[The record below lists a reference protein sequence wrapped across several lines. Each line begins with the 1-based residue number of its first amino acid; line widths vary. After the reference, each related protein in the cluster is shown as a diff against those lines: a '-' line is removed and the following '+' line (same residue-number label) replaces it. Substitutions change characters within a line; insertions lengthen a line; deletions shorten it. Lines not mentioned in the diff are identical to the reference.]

1 MDTIG
6 AIAADWDSAA
16 ALTRNIGDLIGTAAF
31 AISGALL
38 AIRRDF
44 DIVGALT
51 LAAMTACG
59 GGVIRDLIIGETPP
73 TAFVDLRYLTV
84 AVISAL
90 VVFVWSPPARLLGR
104 PLDLADALGLG
115 AFCVTGTVTAAEHGL
130 GLASSALLGVVT
142 AVGGGVIRDVLAQRT
157 PSVLRPDQEIYAI
170 PALFGALLTAI
181 LIEYGW
187 YGTIV
192 GGCVA
197 AAVFLFR
204 VLALR
209 YRWRAPQARGR
220 RRK

>member
-1 MDTIG
+1 MHNTLVY
-6 AIAADWDSAA
+6 ATSWDSAVLITQNA
-16 ALTRNIGDLIGTAAF
+16 GDLIGTAAF

-44 DIVGALT
+44 DIVGAVT

-59 GGVIRDLIIGETPP
+59 GGVIRDLIIGKTPP
-73 TAFVDLRYLTV
+73 TAFVDLRYLAV
-84 AVISAL
+84 AIISAL
-90 VVFVWSPPARLLGR
+90 VIFIWSPPPRLLGR

-115 AFCVTGTVTAAEHGL
+115 AFCVTGTVTAHNHGL

-170 PALFGALLTAI
+170 PALFGALITAV
-181 LIEYGW
+181 LLEYGH
-187 YGTIV
+187 YSLLA
-192 GGCVA
+192 GGAVA
-197 AAVFLFR
+197 AAVFVFR

-209 YRWRAPQARGR
+209 FRWRAPKARGR
-220 RRK
+220 GTA